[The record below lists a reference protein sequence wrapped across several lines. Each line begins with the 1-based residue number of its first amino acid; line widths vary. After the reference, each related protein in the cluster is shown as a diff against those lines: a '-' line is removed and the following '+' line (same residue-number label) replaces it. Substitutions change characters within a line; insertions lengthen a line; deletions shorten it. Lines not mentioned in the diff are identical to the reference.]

1 MRSKELDK
9 AVVCTFISL
18 VSKTLSNICLFYPQ
32 FVSQILDCIQVCRVT
47 SKVSKKLF
55 AKNYSLPKKSAENRL
70 KIFSHSNVKVIL
82 NINCQG
88 NLSRDLKR

>member
-18 VSKTLSNICLFYPQ
+18 VSKTLSNICLFYSQ

-47 SKVSKKLF
+47 SKVSKNLF
-55 AKNYSLPKKSAENRL
+55 AKNYSLPKKSDENRL

-88 NLSRDLKR
+88 N